1 MQVKNLRSGVSRAA
15 VVCLG
20 DLFTYLKKSMD
31 QELDNT
37 VKVLLHKA
45 GESNTFI
52 REEVDK
58 ALKAMVTNVT
68 PARALCSLINGGQ
81 R

>member
-1 MQVKNLRSGVSRAA
+1 
-15 VVCLG
+15 
-20 DLFTYLKKSMD
+20 MD

-37 VKVLLHKA
+37 VKVLLQKS

-52 REEVDK
+52 REDVDK
-58 ALKAMVTNVT
+58 ALRAMITNVT
-68 PARALCSLINGGQ
+68 PAHAVVSLINGGQ